1 MTLVR
6 NGRRGNLI
14 KDEKTNIWSI
24 IDRTT
29 NRIVTSGEEQLI
41 KKLFLKYENY
51 QLNVAK

>member
-14 KDEKTNIWSI
+14 KDEKTNVWSI
-24 IDRTT
+24 VNRST
-29 NRIVTSGEEQLI
+29 NRIVTSGTEDII
-41 KKLFLKYENY
+41 KKLFLRYENY